1 MNIREIV
8 EFYARNGLFDSKYTY
23 SDKIM
28 HLEWFYQFDEV
39 TIELINEYCA
49 YRKLQGVKNS
59 TINRELNLIKSAFN
73 YYLKHKN
80 LRAAYVENFWQVI
93 NWQFVSE
100 KYADAVK

>member
-49 YRKLQGVKNS
+49 SLYTTKIDNS
-59 TINRELNLIKSAFN
+59 
-73 YYLKHKN
+73 LK
-80 LRAAYVENFWQVI
+80 
-93 NWQFVSE
+93 
-100 KYADAVK
+100 